1 MRFQFELI
9 SLPIADAPALFDE
22 ALDDPALHQRLV
34 TMIGANTAK
43 LEKLL
48 SLRTM
53 SGQRAKVEQIAET
66 PYGTDFDPP
75 QLPQKLTIADPQLV
89 DILRQG
95 GAAAYEA
102 AHRPPLGPPNSGF
115 GLICGLSA
123 TTWEYRNVGES
134 MEIDPVLGEDGA
146 TVDLNIAPETLR
158 LVGETKFGEA
168 IQPVFET
175 QKMNTAVTT
184 SIGQPCL
191 LGTMSRPC
199 RTGAPGGN
207 QEDRVW
213 LAFITVRLD

>member
-1 MRFQFELI
+1 MRLQFELI
-9 SLPIADAPALFDE
+9 SLPINDAPALFDE
-22 ALDDPALHQRLV
+22 PLDDPALHQRLV
-34 TMIGANTAK
+34 TMIGAKTAK

-53 SGQRAKVEQIAET
+53 SGQRAKVEQTAET
-66 PYGTDFDPP
+66 PHGTDFDPP

-95 GAAAYEA
+95 GAPAYEA

-123 TTWEYRNVGES
+123 TTWEYRNVGET

-146 TVDLNIAPETLR
+146 TVDLNIAPESIR
-158 LVGETKFGEA
+158 LVGETKFAEA

-191 LGTMSRPC
+191 LGTMSKPC